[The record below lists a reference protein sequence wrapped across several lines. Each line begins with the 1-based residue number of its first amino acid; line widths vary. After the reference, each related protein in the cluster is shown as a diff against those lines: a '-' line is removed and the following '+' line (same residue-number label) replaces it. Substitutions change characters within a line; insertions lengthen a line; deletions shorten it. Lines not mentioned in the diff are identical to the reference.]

1 MITPKTYH
9 ELLEENERLHWRL
22 EEADA
27 IVDAIRNGIVDAV
40 VVSNPGEN
48 VYTLEGADRPYRLLI
63 EAMQQGVAVLNQEGM
78 ILYCNPC
85 FADLFA
91 SSSET
96 LIGRSLDRFVCETD
110 SVRWAEML
118 HDVENSPTFE
128 ELDIVVAT
136 KIPMV
141 DGAGVPGKPP
151 VAAHQEVQL
160 NRQNGTWFPASLALF
175 MLPLQRV
182 CLLVTD
188 LSHQKTYDEL
198 VVSKLALRGSE
209 IRYRRLFETAKDGI
223 LILDTHT
230 GRITDA
236 NPYMSELLGY
246 SKEYFSGKELWE
258 IGLFS
263 DRSANEAAVREL
275 QEQGYIRF
283 EHLPLETS
291 LGERVEV
298 EIVANSYKE
307 DDHSVIQC
315 NIRDITERSRLEA
328 ERNRLEKRM
337 QEQSASLE
345 ELHRRKDEFLA
356 MLSHELRNPLSPIAS
371 ALQLLGLQKNEDRL
385 QHQARTIIER
395 QVGQL
400 TRLIDD
406 LLEVSRITTGRIH
419 LQQEPILL
427 NEVVT
432 NAIES
437 VRPLI
442 DRHKH
447 SLTLSIAQQ
456 PIQLFA
462 DAARLEQVVVNLLSN
477 AAKFTPDGGQIHVA
491 VAIERLA
498 ENGEW
503 EDVSITPSQF
513 HSSASGP
520 TSLAAAFAVIRVR
533 DTGIGIA
540 SDLLPHVFDLF
551 TQAERSLDRSQGGLG
566 IGLALVERIVKMH
579 TGSVEAKSVLGQ
591 GSEFIVRLP
600 LMPQSEIQCLESHV
614 VTSKFNGTSLKILVV
629 DDNADAAQMLGM
641 LLLASG
647 HEVLTVHDGP
657 STLDAALDFRPN
669 VVLLD
674 IGLPG
679 MDGYEVATR
688 LRQQAIF
695 KDVVLVAMTGY
706 GQDSDRKRSHDS
718 GFDHHLVK
726 PPDFV
731 KLNEILAAASEKRQS
746 TDSGKE

>member
-1 MITPKTYH
+1 MTTPKTYS
-9 ELLEENERLHWRL
+9 ELLQENERLRWRL
-22 EEADA
+22 EEAEA
-27 IVDAIRNGIVDAV
+27 IVEAIREGIVDAV
-40 VVSNPGEN
+40 VISNPGES

-63 EAMQQGVAVLNQEGM
+63 EAMQQGVAVLNHDGL

-85 FADLFA
+85 FANLFA
-91 SSSET
+91 SSSQT
-96 LIGRSLDRFVCETD
+96 LIGTLLDRFVSETD
-110 SVRWAEML
+110 YAIWKAML
-118 HDVENSPTFE
+118 RDVENSPTP
-128 ELDIVVAT
+128 
-136 KIPMV
+136 K
-141 DGAGVPGKPP
+141 
-151 VAAHQEVQL
+151 EVQL
-160 NRQNGTWFPASLALF
+160 NRQNGTRFPASLALF
-175 MLPLQRV
+175 ILPLQRV

-188 LSHQKTYDEL
+188 LSQQKIYDEL
-198 VVSKLALRGSE
+198 VVSKLALRESE

-223 LILDTHT
+223 LILDTET

-246 SKEYFSGKELWE
+246 SKEHFAGKELWE

-263 DRSANEAAVREL
+263 DRSANEEAVREL

-283 EHLPLETS
+283 EHLPLETN
-291 LGERVEV
+291 LGARVEV

-345 ELHRRKDEFLA
+345 DLHRRKDEFLA
-356 MLSHELRNPLSPIAS
+356 MLSHELRNPLSPITS

-406 LLEVSRITTGRIH
+406 LLEVSRITTGKIH
-419 LQQEPILL
+419 LKQEPILL
-427 NEVVT
+427 NSVVQ
-432 NAIES
+432 NAIETA
-437 VRPLI
+437 RPLI
-442 DRHKH
+442 DRHNH
-447 SLTLSIAQQ
+447 SLMVSISQK
-456 PIQLFA
+456 PIRLFA
-462 DAARLEQVVVNLLSN
+462 DAARLEQVVVNLLTN
-477 AAKFTPDGGQIHVA
+477 AAKFTHDGGQIHV
-491 VAIERLA
+491 VVTIEVQT
-498 ENGEW
+498 ETGEW
-503 EDVSITPSQF
+503 VEARSDPSDSFSSI
-513 HSSASGP
+513 ARP
-520 TSLAAAFAVIRVR
+520 TFPVRTFAVIRVR
-533 DTGIGIA
+533 DTGIGI
-540 SDLLPHVFDLF
+540 SPDLLLHVFDLF
-551 TQAERSLDRSQGGLG
+551 TQAERSLARSQGGLG
-566 IGLALVERIVKMH
+566 IGLALVQRIVEMH
-579 TGSVEAKSVLGQ
+579 KGEVQAHSVPGQ

-600 LMPQSEIQCLESHV
+600 LMVQQETQHPESKAV
-614 VTSKFNGTSLKILVV
+614 GSKSNGPRLRILVV

-641 LLLASG
+641 VLLASG
-647 HEVLTVHDGP
+647 HDVLTVHDGP
-657 STLDAALDFRPN
+657 STLDASLDFHPN

-674 IGLPG
+674 IGLPE

-695 KDVVLVAMTGY
+695 KDIVLVAMTGY

-726 PPDFV
+726 PPDFE
-731 KLNEILAAASEKRQS
+731 KLNLILAAASETLQS
-746 TDSGKE
+746 TDSQKE

>member
-1 MITPKTYH
+1 MIPPKTYI
-9 ELLEENERLHWRL
+9 ELLEENEQLHWRL

-27 IVDAIRNGIVDAV
+27 IVDAIRRGIVDAV
-40 VVSNPGEN
+40 VVSNPSES

-63 EAMQQGVAVLNQEGM
+63 EAMQQGVAVLNREGM

-85 FADLFA
+85 FANLFA
-91 SSSET
+91 LSNEK
-96 LIGRSLDRFVCETD
+96 LIGRSLDRFVSDTD
-110 SVRWAEML
+110 CSRWTEML
-118 HDVENSPTFE
+118 HDVENSPTR
-128 ELDIVVAT
+128 
-136 KIPMV
+136 
-141 DGAGVPGKPP
+141 
-151 VAAHQEVQL
+151 QEVQL
-160 NRQNGTWFPASLALF
+160 TRQNGTGFPASLVLF

-188 LSHQKTYDEL
+188 LSQQKIYDEL
-198 VVSKLALRGSE
+198 VISKLALRESE

-230 GRITDA
+230 GKITDA

-246 SKEYFSGKELWE
+246 SKEHFDGKELWE

-263 DRSANEAAVREL
+263 DRSANEEAVREL

-291 LGERVEV
+291 QGERVEV

-345 ELHRRKDEFLA
+345 DLHRRKDEFLA

-385 QHQARTIIER
+385 QQQARTIIER

-427 NEVVT
+427 SHVVE
-432 NAIES
+432 NAIETA
-437 VRPLI
+437 RPLI

-447 SLTLSIAQQ
+447 SLTLSISQE
-456 PIQLFA
+456 PIRLFA
-462 DAARLEQVVVNLLSN
+462 DAARLEQVVVNLLTN
-477 AAKFTPDGGQIHVA
+477 AAKFTHDDGQIHV
-491 VAIERLA
+491 VVTIESRT

-503 EDVSITPSQF
+503 EVLSRDPS
-513 HSSASGP
+513 SSFAPVARP
-520 TSLAAAFAVIRVR
+520 TSLAAQFAVIRVR

-551 TQAERSLDRSQGGLG
+551 TQAERSLARSQGGLG
-566 IGLALVERIVKMH
+566 IGLALVQRIVEMH
-579 TGSVEAKSVLGQ
+579 KGEVEVQSVLGQ
-591 GSEFIVRLP
+591 GSEFVVRLP
-600 LMPQSEIQCLESHV
+600 LMAQSEIQHHKSDV
-614 VTSKFNGTSLKILVV
+614 GTSKSNGTSLKVLVV
-629 DDNADAAQMLGM
+629 DDNVDAAQMLGM

-695 KDVVLVAMTGY
+695 KEVVLVAMTGY

-726 PPDFV
+726 PPDFE
-731 KLNEILAAASEKRQS
+731 KLKQILAAASEKTQS
-746 TDSGKE
+746 TDSRKE

>member
-9 ELLEENERLHWRL
+9 ELLEENEQLHWRL
-22 EEADA
+22 EESEA

-40 VVSNPGEN
+40 VITNPGES

-85 FADLFA
+85 FANLFA
-91 SSSET
+91 SISET
-96 LIGRSLDRFVCETD
+96 LIGRSLDRFVSDTD
-110 SVRWAEML
+110 YSRWTEML
-118 HDVENSPTFE
+118 QDVENSPT
-128 ELDIVVAT
+128 D
-136 KIPMV
+136 
-141 DGAGVPGKPP
+141 
-151 VAAHQEVQL
+151 QEVQL
-160 NRQNGTWFPASLALF
+160 NRQNGTRFPASLALF

-188 LSHQKTYDEL
+188 LSQQKIYDEL
-198 VVSKLALRGSE
+198 VVSKLALRESE

-223 LILDTHT
+223 LILDNHT

-246 SKEYFSGKELWE
+246 SKEHFAGKELWE
-258 IGLFS
+258 IGMFS
-263 DRSANEAAVREL
+263 DRSANEAAVHEL
-275 QEQGYIRF
+275 QKQGYIRV

-291 LGERVEV
+291 RGERVEV

-406 LLEVSRITTGRIH
+406 LLEVSRMTTGRIH

-427 NEVVT
+427 NDVVE
-432 NAIES
+432 NAIET

-447 SLTLSIAQQ
+447 SLILSISQQ
-456 PIQLFA
+456 PIRLFG

-477 AAKFTPDGGQIHVA
+477 AAKFTPDEGQIHLTATIEQRTATGDGVEVSNVPPQSLSA
-491 VAIERLA
+491 VARRTS
-498 ENGEW
+498 
-503 EDVSITPSQF
+503 SITPI
-513 HSSASGP
+513 
-520 TSLAAAFAVIRVR
+520 AVIRVR

-540 SDLLPHVFDLF
+540 PDLLPHVFDLF

-566 IGLALVERIVKMH
+566 IGLALVQRIVEMH
-579 TGSVEAKSVLGQ
+579 KGEVEVKSVLGQ
-591 GSEFIVRLP
+591 GSEFVVRLP
-600 LMPQSEIQCLESHV
+600 LMSQSEIREPESHDMN
-614 VTSKFNGTSLKILVV
+614 SNFNVTSLKVLVV
-629 DDNADAAQMLGM
+629 DDNADAAEMLGM

-657 STLDAALDFRPN
+657 STLDAAFGFNPN

-688 LRQQAIF
+688 LRQKAIF
-695 KDVVLVAMTGY
+695 QNVVLVAMTGY
-706 GQDSDRKRSHDS
+706 GQDSDRKRSLDS

-726 PPDFV
+726 PPDFI
-731 KLNEILAAASEKRQS
+731 KLKEILAAASEKRQS
-746 TDSGKE
+746 TDLRKE

>member
-1 MITPKTYH
+1 
-9 ELLEENERLHWRL
+9 
-22 EEADA
+22 
-27 IVDAIRNGIVDAV
+27 
-40 VVSNPGEN
+40 
-48 VYTLEGADRPYRLLI
+48 
-63 EAMQQGVAVLNQEGM
+63 M
-78 ILYCNPC
+78 ILYCTPC
-85 FADLFA
+85 FASLFA
-91 SSSET
+91 SSSQT
-96 LIGRSLDRFVCETD
+96 LIGKPLDRFVSETD
-110 SVRWAEML
+110 YACWKEML
-118 HDVENSPTFE
+118 RDVENSPTH
-128 ELDIVVAT
+128 
-136 KIPMV
+136 K
-141 DGAGVPGKPP
+141 
-151 VAAHQEVQL
+151 EVQL
-160 NRQNGTWFPASLALF
+160 NRQNRTQFPASLALF

-188 LSHQKTYDEL
+188 LSQQKVYDEL
-198 VVSKLALRGSE
+198 VVSKLALRESE

-230 GRITDA
+230 GRITDS

-246 SKEYFSGKELWE
+246 SKEHFAGKELWE

-263 DRSANEAAVREL
+263 DRSANEAGREL

-291 LGERVEV
+291 LGEKVEV

-315 NIRDITERSRLEA
+315 NVRDITERSRLEA

-345 ELHRRKDEFLA
+345 DLHRRKDEFLA

-406 LLEVSRITTGRIH
+406 LLEVSRMTTGRIH

-427 NEVVT
+427 NDVVV
-432 NAIES
+432 NAIETA
-437 VRPLI
+437 RPLI

-447 SLTLSIAQQ
+447 RLISSISQQ
-456 PIQLFA
+456 PIRLFG

-477 AAKFTPDGGQIHVA
+477 AAKFTPDEGQIHLTVTIEQRTETGDSVELSNAPPQSLSVVA
-491 VAIERLA
+491 RRTC
-498 ENGEW
+498 
-503 EDVSITPSQF
+503 SIMPI
-513 HSSASGP
+513 
-520 TSLAAAFAVIRVR
+520 AVIRVR

-540 SDLLPHVFDLF
+540 TDLLPYIFDLF

-566 IGLALVERIVKMH
+566 IGLALVQRIVEMH
-579 TGSVEAKSVLGQ
+579 KGEVEVKSVLGQ
-591 GSEFIVRLP
+591 GSEFVVRLP
-600 LMPQSEIQCLESHV
+600 LMSQSEIREPESHDMN
-614 VTSKFNGTSLKILVV
+614 SNFNVTSLKVLVV
-629 DDNADAAQMLGM
+629 DDNADAAEMLGM

-657 STLDAALDFRPN
+657 STLDAAFGFNPN

-688 LRQQAIF
+688 LRQKAIF
-695 KDVVLVAMTGY
+695 QNVVLVAMTGY
-706 GQDSDRKRSHDS
+706 GQDSDRKRSLDS

-726 PPDFV
+726 PPDFI
-731 KLNEILAAASEKRQS
+731 KLKEILAAASEKRQS
-746 TDSGKE
+746 TDLRKE